1 MSRDATQLTV
11 EEHQVVGIECEW
23 CGQKV
28 RLNAAQSIRPLA
40 RHFLSE
46 SLPFADCPHETC
58 DQHGRNAFETLPRSG
73 VRGGAY
79 WQATAHDLR
88 CTVCLAD
95 CPDEDCPNGP
105 PLARRCPKGKACPN
119 KPFPLGIALGLSE
132 RPKVRRSIDAI
143 IHSVGEGRTVT
154 DARASGIP
162 VGSYYRRLQ
171 RLSARLG
178 DYHAYRNAF
187 LLKPGFCDQ
196 ENRTAQVYTDVL
208 QVSLNK
214 LGETGRSQLL
224 DVICSVVRLDRTFF
238 VLAAHPYFLPDAKC
252 PTLDDLV
259 IDTLNPTLERHWH
272 GVHSIMDPEPFL
284 VEGKPNPAL
293 TDAGQP
299 GMFMRSPYAEVAHF
313 LVVQKMLS
321 RFKRIHLHMDAAPDL
336 YQSALVAMRGG
347 IRAGRIDIAMFQF
360 SKDQEDKKAA
370 MEGARK
376 RAKGDELERAFETVE
391 SDFEK
396 RLAEQAKTPLGELGA
411 GDDERLRAGLWVDP
425 PRGANS
431 TRGKWA
437 WLDYPP
443 DSLQYPRSRTLWVTR
458 RQSDDLA
465 RGRDLLSAS
474 TLQPVDS
481 AFASMRQRIAS
492 AQRPITVARGR
503 GFKNS
508 YYRADVVC
516 AEFRIYLLRRNYCLR
531 PGGPKDARVP
541 AKVMGLADRPLLA
554 KRLGGIASDFRL
566 GVDEARQISAWM
578 NDPGRTP
585 VRP

>member
-1 MSRDATQLTV
+1 MPTV
-11 EEHQVVGIECEW
+11 RTRRG
-23 CGQKV
+23 G
-28 RLNAAQSIRPLA
+28 
-40 RHFLSE
+40 
-46 SLPFADCPHETC
+46 
-58 DQHGRNAFETLPRSG
+58 QHGRNAFESLPRSG
-73 VRGGAY
+73 ARGGTY
-79 WQATAHDLR
+79 QQATAHDLR
-88 CTVCLAD
+88 CTVCLAH
-95 CPDEDCPNGP
+95 CLDEDCPNEP
-105 PLARRCPKGKACPN
+105 PLARRCPMGKACPN
-119 KPFPLGIALGLSE
+119 KPFPLGIALGLSA

-171 RLSARLG
+171 RISARLR

-224 DVICSVVRLDRTFF
+224 NVICSVVRLDRTFF
-238 VLAAHPYFLPDAKC
+238 VLAAHPYFLPISKC
-252 PTLDDLV
+252 PTLDDLL
-259 IDTLNPTLERHWH
+259 IDTLNPTLERHWY
-272 GVHSIMDPEPFL
+272 GVHSIMDPEPFM

-293 TDAGQP
+293 PDAGQP

-321 RFKRIHLHMDAAPDL
+321 RFKRVHLYMDAAPDL
-336 YQSALVAMRGG
+336 HQSALVAMRGG
-347 IRAGRIDIAMFQF
+347 IRAGRIDIAMFQY
-360 SKDQEDKKAA
+360 SKDEKDKKSA
-370 MEGARK
+370 MEGTRK
-376 RAKGDELERAFETVE
+376 RDKGDELERAFEAVE
-391 SDFEK
+391 SEFAK
-396 RLAEQAKTPLGELGA
+396 KLGEQAKTPLGDMGG
-411 GDDERLRAGLWVDP
+411 GDQERLRARLWGDP

-437 WLDYPP
+437 WLDYPI
-443 DSLQYPRSRTLWVTR
+443 DSLQYPRSRTLWLTR
-458 RQSDDLA
+458 SQTDGFEQ
-465 RGRDLLSAS
+465 GRELLTAS

-481 AFASMRQRIAS
+481 AHASMRQRIAS
-492 AQRPITVARGR
+492 ARRPITVARGR

-516 AEFRIYLLRRNYCLR
+516 AEFRIYLLRRNYCRR

-541 AKVMGLADRPLLA
+541 AKVMGLAERPVLA
-554 KRLGGIASDFRL
+554 KKLGGIARDFRL
-566 GVDEARQISAWM
+566 GVAEAREISAWM
-578 NDPGRTP
+578 YEEPALQGISAGP
-585 VRP
+585 